1 MEQKTSSENVTK
13 VLYPNDNTPQGKEL
27 RLKQQY
33 FFVACS
39 LNNIIKRFMIKNVE
53 WDELPEVAV
62 IHLNDSHPVIAVA
75 ELMRLLVDLY
85 QVPWE
90 RAWDISTRTFATT
103 QHTILPEALEKWP
116 VWLMERVL
124 PRHLE
129 IIYEINHRFLDE
141 VRMAYPN
148 DPGRVANLSIIEE
161 GPEKQIRMANLAC
174 IGSFSVN
181 GVAELQSDLLRTN
194 VFPDFADM
202 TPEKFGNKTNGV
214 TPRRFIQL
222 ANPILA
228 DLITEKIGCGW
239 LSDLEELR
247 GLEAFVDDPPFRQAW
262 RAMKTANKVQLADY
276 IESVLGLSVNT
287 ESMFD
292 IMVKRLHEYKRQL
305 LKTLH
310 IVHLYQ
316 RLKTDSSMELDPVT
330 FVFGAKAAP
339 GYHMAKLIIK
349 LINSVAEVV
358 NRDPVSADVL
368 RIVFIPNFNV
378 TSGQLIYPAADIS
391 EQISLAGKEASGTGN
406 MKFALNGALTVGT
419 LDGAN
424 IEIRDRVGAENFFLF
439 GLTAEEVFAASE
451 GGYHPGITTKGM
463 ATCAWP
469 LTGSQT
475 VSFPV
480 AIHRSSDP
488 LSIRYFITMNT
499 CCAPILPD
507 TWNVKR
513 RYRAPFP
520 TAKDGRQC
528 RF

>member
-1 MEQKTSSENVTK
+1 
-13 VLYPNDNTPQGKEL
+13 
-27 RLKQQY
+27 
-33 FFVACS
+33 
-39 LNNIIKRFMIKNVE
+39 
-53 WDELPEVAV
+53 
-62 IHLNDSHPVIAVA
+62 
-75 ELMRLLVDLY
+75 
-85 QVPWE
+85 
-90 RAWDISTRTFATT
+90 
-103 QHTILPEALEKWP
+103 
-116 VWLMERVL
+116 MERVL

-181 GVAELQSDLLRTN
+181 GVAELQSELLRTN
-194 VFPDFADM
+194 VFLDFADM

-228 DLITEKIGCGW
+228 DLITEKIGHGW

-247 GLEAFVDDPPFRQAW
+247 GLEAFIDDPPFRQAW

-276 IESVLGLSVNT
+276 IESELGLSVNT

-316 RLKTDSSMELDPVT
+316 RLKTDSSLEMDPVT

-349 LINSVAEVV
+349 LINSGGGSCQPGSSICG
-358 NRDPVSADVL
+358 RFTDCLYP
-368 RIVFIPNFNV
+368 
-378 TSGQLIYPAADIS
+378 QL
-391 EQISLAGKEASGTGN
+391 
-406 MKFALNGALTVGT
+406 
-419 LDGAN
+419 
-424 IEIRDRVGAENFFLF
+424 
-439 GLTAEEVFAASE
+439 
-451 GGYHPGITTKGM
+451 
-463 ATCAWP
+463 
-469 LTGSQT
+469 
-475 VSFPV
+475 
-480 AIHRSSDP
+480 
-488 LSIRYFITMNT
+488 
-499 CCAPILPD
+499 
-507 TWNVKR
+507 
-513 RYRAPFP
+513 
-520 TAKDGRQC
+520 
-528 RF
+528 